1 MPPLEAAVSRRIA
14 GPCEEHRAPARRC
27 DILDALNY
35 FRSRREAEYVLNL
48 WMACLLCGLV
58 FNIIEDQPAEKV

>member
-35 FRSRREAEYVLNL
+35 FVAVAKRNMS
-48 WMACLLCGLV
+48 
-58 FNIIEDQPAEKV
+58 